1 VKRIGVLF
9 IRALSVRL
17 LILLLLLMSLEFT
30 VHLSIAA
37 GKAESQIQLE
47 LALQT
52 GHTGGIVE
60 IMWSPDGRY
69 VTTLGSSAD
78 DGRLLIWE
86 PRSGRVLADLK
97 PAPLNC
103 FAWSPDSRM
112 IAVGRK
118 DNRASVWDT
127 RTGQYIA
134 ELKHPSEVREIS
146 FSPSGKHLSTLTGR
160 GVTVWDCKRWQS
172 LIELDSNRGARPP
185 MKWSPGG
192 RYLVTAAIVWEMP
205 AGVAIARLPNYQGHP
220 MGWDPLCWSPRGDLL
235 AAGNNKSL
243 RIWET
248 AGWQLVAER
257 THIDRIRALA
267 WSPDGNYIAA
277 ASNVG
282 LVWQINRGVP
292 ITVSKSPVQLRGHS
306 SLVYSIAWSGNSMQ
320 LATGSND
327 STTRLWQVSDWTSIS
342 ELRGHEKDI
351 QAIAYSPAE
360 SLLATASADHRGKI
374 WNAATGELISDLK
387 ARTRAQRAASFSPD
401 GKLIASGG
409 YDSSARVWEVQSGQ
423 VISIIEAEKR
433 IDPLLSEVWKIPSI
447 AGFITKPVPR
457 STVRA
462 ISWDRSSQQVAVLT
476 SNGEGNV
483 LIWDTSK
490 NRRVISF
497 KVGQQFVYQIAW
509 SPNGKY
515 ISTSGRTSKVGEAAT
530 CIWQAATGKLLAQ
543 IDYQREREKIVETT
557 SLAWSPDS
565 RYLARGGT
573 NVTAGLFDMTSGQ
586 LIAPFTQSLSVAW
599 SEQGCLAIRES
610 GSTVKIWDSA
620 AGKFLNG
627 IVGAAGI
634 DLIAWSPDAKF
645 LGVSSANSVFV
656 LDRQTGAKIKT
667 LQGHE
672 GRVEE
677 VNWSPDGRFIIT
689 AAADATVKIWS
700 AQAGKLLATMIVVDD
715 DKDWLITTPDGLFDG
730 SPSAWK
736 MVGWH
741 TDASNYLNVDPVEI
755 FFREFYYPGLLTSIL
770 SGRVSRTP
778 RVIAQAD
785 RRQPVIKLSAS
796 SGQSIDP
803 TSARVIT
810 VKLDLSEASPD
821 PMHKTGSGVR
831 DVRLFRNGSLVH
843 AWRGDVLKGS
853 NSTTLEASVS
863 ITAGPNRLVA
873 YAFNHDN
880 VKSADAELTVVGAG
894 TLKRKG
900 SAYILAIGTNQ
911 YSDPDYNLSFAVA
924 DAQAFGKELQ
934 WQQQKLANYDRVE
947 VIGLYDK
954 EATKANLLRA
964 LAIMA
969 GADRAANRYDAPSAL
984 AKLKPTEPEDAVFV
998 YFAGHGKAQ
1007 GTRFHLIP
1015 HDLGY
1020 TGKRAEPELTAMN
1033 TILEHSISDLDLE
1046 QAFEKI
1052 DAGRILLAIDAC
1064 NSGQALEA
1072 EEKRRGPMNSKG
1084 LAQLA
1089 YEKGMYIL
1097 TAAQGY
1103 QAALEAVQL
1112 GHGLLTYALVEEG
1125 LKTVAADS
1133 QPKDGAVLL
1142 REWLDYAT
1150 LRVPQLQE
1158 TVMKEARK
1166 LGREIAVVD
1175 GEEKIREIAKRSLQ
1189 RPRVFYRREPESD
1202 PLVVARP

>member
-1 VKRIGVLF
+1 MKRTGVLF
-9 IRALSVRL
+9 IQALGVRL
-17 LILLLLLMSLEFT
+17 LLLLLLLMSLEFT
-30 VHLSIAA
+30 VHPSSAA
-37 GKAESQIQLE
+37 GKAEAQTRLE

-60 IMWSPDGRY
+60 IKWSPDGKY
-69 VTTLGSSAD
+69 VTSLGSSTD
-78 DGRLLIWE
+78 DGSLIIWE

-103 FAWSPDSRM
+103 FAWSPDARL

-134 ELKHPSEVREIS
+134 ELKHPSEVSEIS

-160 GVTVWDCKRWQS
+160 GVTVWDCERWQP

-185 MKWSPGG
+185 IRWSPDG

-205 AGVAIARLPNYQGHP
+205 AGVAIARLPNYQWHP
-220 MGWDPLCWSPRGDLL
+220 MGWDPLCWSHRGDLL

-243 RIWET
+243 QIWET

-257 THIDRIRALA
+257 IHIDRIKALA

-282 LVWQINRGVP
+282 LVWQINRGSP

-306 SLVYSIAWSGNSMQ
+306 SLVYSIAWSGDSTQ

-327 STTRLWQVSDWTSIS
+327 STARLWRVSDWTTIS
-342 ELRGHEKDI
+342 ELRSHLKDI
-351 QAIAYSPAE
+351 QAVAYSPAE
-360 SLLATASADHRGKI
+360 SLLATASADHTGKI
-374 WNAATGELISDLK
+374 WNVATGKLISDLK

-409 YDSSARVWEVQSGQ
+409 YDSPARVWEVQSGQ
-423 VISIIEAEKR
+423 VISIIEAEKQ

-447 AGFITKPVPR
+447 AGLITKPVPI
-457 STVRA
+457 SSVRA
-462 ISWDRSSQQVAVLT
+462 LSWYRSSERVAVLA
-476 SNGEGNV
+476 SNGEGSV
-483 LIWDTSK
+483 VIWDTSK
-490 NRRVISF
+490 NKQLISF
-497 KVGQQFVYQIAW
+497 KVGQRFVSQIAW

-515 ISTSGRTSKVGEAAT
+515 IATGGSTSEVGNAAT
-530 CIWQAATGKLLAQ
+530 RIWQAATGKLYAQ
-543 IDYQREREKIVETT
+543 IDYPREREKRVETT

-573 NVTAGLFDMTSGQ
+573 NVTAGLFDMITGQ
-586 LIAPFTQSLSVAW
+586 LTAPFIQSLSVAW

-620 AGKFLNG
+620 AGKFLND
-627 IVGAAGI
+627 IVAAAGI
-634 DLIAWSPDAKF
+634 DLIAWSPDGKF
-645 LGVSSANSVFV
+645 LGASSANSVFV
-656 LDRQTGAKIKT
+656 LDRQTGAKVKT
-667 LQGHE
+667 LEGHE
-672 GRVEE
+672 GRVKE
-677 VNWSPDGRFIIT
+677 VNWSPDARFIIT

-700 AQAGKLLATMIVVDD
+700 AQAGELLATMIVVDD

-741 TDASNYLNVDPVEI
+741 TDTSNYLNVDPVEI

-770 SGRVSRTP
+770 SGSLPRTP
-778 RVIAQAD
+778 RVIAQSD
-785 RRQPVIKLSAS
+785 RRQPVIKLSAA

-803 TSARVIT
+803 ASARVIT

-821 PMHKTGSGVR
+821 RMHKTGSGAR
-831 DVRLFRNGSLVH
+831 DVRLFRNGSLVKM
-843 AWRGDVLKGS
+843 WRGDVLNGS
-853 NSTTLEASVS
+853 NSTKLEASVPV
-863 ITAGPNRLVA
+863 TAGPNRLVA
-873 YAFNHDN
+873 YGFNRDN
-880 VKSADAELTVVGAG
+880 VKSADAELTIVGAE

-900 SAYILAIGTNQ
+900 SAYILAIGINQ
-911 YSDPDYNLSFAVA
+911 YSDSDYNLSFAVA
-924 DAQAFGKELQ
+924 DARAFGEELQ
-934 WQQQKLANYDRVE
+934 RQQRKLANYDRVE
-947 VIGLYDK
+947 VVGLYDK
-954 EATKANLLRA
+954 EATKANILRA

-969 GADRAANRYDAPSAL
+969 GADQAASRDDAPSAL
-984 AKLKPTEPEDAVFV
+984 AKLRPAEPEDAVFV
-998 YFAGHGKAQ
+998 YFAGHGTAQ
-1007 GTRFHLIP
+1007 GPRFHLIP

-1020 TGKRAEPELTAMN
+1020 TGKRAEPEPAAMN

-1089 YEKGMYIL
+1089 YEKGMYVL

-1103 QAALEAVQL
+1103 QAALEAVHL

-1125 LKTVAADS
+1125 LKTTSADL
-1133 QPKDGAVLL
+1133 QPKDGKVML

-1166 LGREIAVVD
+1166 LGREIAMVD

-1189 RPRVFYRREPESD
+1189 RPRVFYRREPESE